1 MYETDKTTMC
11 IWLFSFVFW
20 ERLMIYLT
28 FGMLVSAENGKLQF
42 RQVQEVVGVQ
52 FINWFSSLSAESRYN
67 IGNWLFLET

>member
-11 IWLFSFVFW
+11 IWLLSFVFW
-20 ERLMIYLT
+20 KGLMIYLT

-52 FINWFSSLSAESRYN
+52 FIN
-67 IGNWLFLET
+67 